1 MTKAKEKTVKTRRS
15 LLLATA
21 VLLSVAAII
30 LLFLGLR
37 ASGWAAKKENMQ
49 LLTLVNAE
57 NPVPDDRQQEYTIL
71 DEGWMLD
78 ERCAGELQQLLS
90 ACREAGFDPV
100 IREALVTRGLQEER
114 FEARVQELLAQGL
127 DEESARA
134 EAAKTVQPAGYSEH
148 ELGLAVDLADDDLD
162 EDEQEDSE
170 MFAWLEA
177 NAWRYGFILRYPD
190 GMSGVTGVGYVP
202 WHYRYVGREAA
213 QQIWELGLTLEEYI
227 ELFYP
232 EQ

>member
-49 LLTLVNAE
+49 LLTLVIAE
-57 NPVPDDRQQEYTIL
+57 NTV
-71 DEGWMLD
+71 
-78 ERCAGELQQLLS
+78 
-90 ACREAGFDPV
+90 FDPV

-170 MFAWLEA
+170 MFVWLEA

>member
-1 MTKAKEKTVKTRRS
+1 MVKAKGKPVKTRRS
-15 LLLATA
+15 MLLATA

-30 LLFLGLR
+30 LLFMGLR
-37 ASGWAAKKENMQ
+37 AGGWAAKKENMQ
-49 LLTLVNAE
+49 LLTLVNAD

-78 ERCAGELQQLLS
+78 ERCAAELQQLLS
-90 ACREAGFDPV
+90 ACREAGFDPE
-100 IREALVTRGLQEER
+100 ISEALVTRGLQEER
-114 FEARVQELLAQGL
+114 FEARVQELVAQGL

-134 EAAKTVQPAGYSEH
+134 EAARTVQPAGYSEH
-148 ELGLAVDLADDDLD
+148 ELGLAVDLRDADEDDDA
-162 EDEQEDSE
+162 
-170 MFAWLEA
+170 MVAWLEE
-177 NAWRYGFILRYPD
+177 NAWRFGFILRYPD
-190 GMSGVTGVGYVP
+190 GKSGVTGVGYVP